1 MGTGTAI
8 HRTGPVTMTAT
19 AIDAEGLLLLLN
31 WMSPAFP
38 TGSFAYSHGLET
50 AIAKGV
56 IRDADSLQSWIS
68 DLVSHGSGWNDAVL
82 IANLTA
88 DNGPEINQLA
98 LSLSASAERH
108 LESTALGA
116 SFREAASA
124 FVPIGLPEGEIA
136 YPVAVAAAGLAAG
149 IDRSPLLLAYLQSF
163 AAMLVSVAVRLVPI
177 GQRAGLFVLA
187 ALVPVLKET
196 AERAG
201 RATLDDL
208 GGASLLADIA
218 SMQHEFQKMR
228 IFRT

>member
-1 MGTGTAI
+1 MTT
-8 HRTGPVTMTAT
+8 TAT
-19 AIDAEGLLLLLN
+19 AIEAEGLLLLLN

-50 AIAKGV
+50 AIASGIIQDAQSLERW
-56 IRDADSLQSWIS
+56 IRDL
-68 DLVSHGSGWNDAVL
+68 LSHGSGWNDVVL
-82 IANLTA
+82 IANVTA
-88 DNGPEINQLA
+88 TTTDEINALA

-116 SFREAASA
+116 SFREAAGA
-124 FVPIGLPEGEIA
+124 FVTHPLPEGDIA

-149 IDRSPLLLAYLQSF
+149 IAKYPLLLAYLQSY

-177 GQRAGLFVLA
+177 GQKAGLSVLA

-196 AERAG
+196 AIRAG
-201 RATLDDL
+201 QATLDDL
-208 GGASLLADIA
+208 GGACLLADIA
-218 SMQHEFQKMR
+218 SMQHEFQETR